1 MVDCK
6 NEGKLLDTA
15 DYIVGGGGA
24 PAPKKKAAAKRK
36 APAPAPAPAPKKAA
50 KKATVATPASSG
62 GGGGHDVDAHC
73 PVKGTVVGDF
83 HFHIEICCDRC
94 RINSAHT
101 EDESPGLVTVL
112 LIVAGSELKCV
123 RSLVQSHECAGV
135 EICLPIFSRDGV
147 FPIATCKT
155 GFKQWEGVVIVILDI
170 ERVGEL

>member
-50 KKATVATPASSG
+50 KKAAVATPASSG

-73 PVKGTVVGDF
+73 PVKGTVVDDF
-83 HFHIEICCDRC
+83 HFTLNQSKASYGF
-94 RINSAHT
+94 RIWQ
-101 EDESPGLVTVL
+101 VL
-112 LIVAGSELKCV
+112 
-123 RSLVQSHECAGV
+123 
-135 EICLPIFSRDGV
+135 
-147 FPIATCKT
+147 
-155 GFKQWEGVVIVILDI
+155 
-170 ERVGEL
+170 